1 MSHLWRE
8 GSLAASTQYDV
19 IVVGGGIAGSCLA
32 GVLARGGLSVLLLER
47 ESAFRD
53 RVRGELTWPWGVEE
67 ARRARL
73 EIVQQMASCV
83 PLRSLTP
90 YEGGIVAESDWEVP
104 AEATTGLGFLHPRFQ
119 ECAFTWAAAQ
129 GVETIRPAKAI
140 GFARN
145 GLSTVRVA

>member
-53 RVRGELTWPWGVEE
+53 RVRGELTWPWGVDE
-67 ARRARL
+67 ARRAGL
-73 EIVQQMASCV
+73 HVVQQSAGTV

-90 YEGGIVAESDWEVP
+90 YEGGVVAEPDWAVP
-104 AEATTGLGFLHPRFQ
+104 AENTPGLGFLHP
-119 ECAFTWAAAQ
+119 
-129 GVETIRPAKAI
+129 
-140 GFARN
+140 
-145 GLSTVRVA
+145 